1 MFCLVIQLNIL
12 LGKKIRWFEGSTDYW
27 DVATYFELHA
37 VQQEWKKACQAALQ
51 MYLLNPSSWR
61 FKTTLNNLKIV
72 HDARLT
78 LNKQKSSKKLSNETT
93 SEDDIYNFW
102 IDFFN
107 DAINSDLKSLENKE
121 LPAQLPILIRDNY
134 EQVDGTGF
142 MNMYVKGCLQLNFH
156 TGTDPQTLVIR
167 LLEQHKHIHD
177 HDRVKTIEMNLIKS
191 IVFKRKMSKYRRET
205 SHMEIEKKFN
215 FKFECNEHG
224 RIELGREAYG
234 IVYLAKDLYT
244 MKKFAIKEVRIGKAD
259 DINAIQTK
267 IKNIS
272 TLNLVKYEGTAI
284 IRDRK
289 PAVFQIIMEYVEGGS
304 LSQLIRKKFVQLNE
318 LWIKNYT
325 KQILEGIQYLH
336 ENHIIHRDIKPDN
349 TLVNSNGEVKI
360 TDFGTSIHLVGLR
373 RGSNTI
379 GTPQYIS
386 PDMVNISPTG
396 YGSEVDIW
404 SIRCT
409 VLEMVTGEKPYHEI
423 TNPFAIL
430 YKIGIEKQPPHIAET
445 LSENIKSFLNK

>member
-1 MFCLVIQLNIL
+1 
-12 LGKKIRWFEGSTDYW
+12 
-27 DVATYFELHA
+27 
-37 VQQEWKKACQAALQ
+37 
-51 MYLLNPSSWR
+51 
-61 FKTTLNNLKIV
+61 
-72 HDARLT
+72 
-78 LNKQKSSKKLSNETT
+78 
-93 SEDDIYNFW
+93 
-102 IDFFN
+102 
-107 DAINSDLKSLENKE
+107 
-121 LPAQLPILIRDNY
+121 
-134 EQVDGTGF
+134 
-142 MNMYVKGCLQLNFH
+142 
-156 TGTDPQTLVIR
+156 
-167 LLEQHKHIHD
+167 
-177 HDRVKTIEMNLIKS
+177 MNLIKS
-191 IVFKRKMSKYRRET
+191 IVDVKNDNRSLHIYAYENNKVFKSFHLQIFFSSVERCTAFKRKMSKYRRET

-272 TLNLVKYEGTAI
+272 TLNRKNIVKYEGTSI

-289 PAVFQIIMEYVEGGS
+289 PTVFQIIMEYVDGG
-304 LSQLIRKKFVQLNE
+304 N
-318 LWIKNYT
+318 
-325 KQILEGIQYLH
+325 
-336 ENHIIHRDIKPDN
+336 IKPDN
-349 TLVNSNGEVKI
+349 ILVNSNGEVKI
-360 TDFGTSIHLVGLR
+360 TDFGTSIYLVGLR

-445 LSENIKSFLNK
+445 LSENIKSFLNKCFSSTREYPSAKDLLNHSFIK

>member
-1 MFCLVIQLNIL
+1 
-12 LGKKIRWFEGSTDYW
+12 
-27 DVATYFELHA
+27 
-37 VQQEWKKACQAALQ
+37 
-51 MYLLNPSSWR
+51 
-61 FKTTLNNLKIV
+61 
-72 HDARLT
+72 
-78 LNKQKSSKKLSNETT
+78 
-93 SEDDIYNFW
+93 
-102 IDFFN
+102 
-107 DAINSDLKSLENKE
+107 
-121 LPAQLPILIRDNY
+121 ILIRDNY

-191 IVFKRKMSKYRRET
+191 IVDVKNDNRSLHIYAYENNKVFKSFHLQIFFSSVECCTAFKRKMSKYRRET

-259 DINAIQTK
+259 DINAIQSE

-272 TLNLVKYEGTAI
+272 TLNHKNIVKYEGTAI

-445 LSENIKSFLNK
+445 LSENIKSFLNKCFSSTREYPSAKDLLNHSFIK